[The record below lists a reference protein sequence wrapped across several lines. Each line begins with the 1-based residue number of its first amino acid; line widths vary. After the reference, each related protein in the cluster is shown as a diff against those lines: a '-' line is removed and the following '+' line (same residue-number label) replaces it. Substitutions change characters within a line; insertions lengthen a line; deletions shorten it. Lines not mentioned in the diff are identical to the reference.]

1 MIMQKYPEYF
11 NKTIQKIMK
20 TDSDPFGFKGL
31 RFIKTVDQ
39 SKQLNFMDGP
49 LVIISASGMADGGRV
64 KHHISNN
71 IENSRN
77 QSLDIWK
84 EIIFKI
90 KKLNEEHQFELNR
103 KKVSFAA
110 VDEIRERCNDIELQ
124 REKRK
129 DRQDSL
135 SYKREKLYLQ
145 KEKWDFEIQEYTT
158 RLDEYQEWQT
168 DDLPLPSFTDIHHL
182 EQMITEKENRLKTW
196 EIRRGSISQLRDLKE
211 RQNYLKEKLTFF
223 QDAMAR
229 FEKNRI
235 ECELLC
241 QELFNEFLLEVNFHF
256 QKNFQRVF
264 NGGRAKIEIEE
275 QNLEI
280 VIQIPGKKKQRLS
293 LLSSGEKALTALCLF
308 FALFKSGGY
317 RFCFFDEVDA
327 TLDHFNS
334 VRLADLMKEFSHEC
348 QIIIVTHQEEIM
360 EASDRIIGV
369 TMDEPGISRVVT
381 LSGKNLSLLSSQN

>member
-1 MIMQKYPEYF
+1 
-11 NKTIQKIMK
+11 
-20 TDSDPFGFKGL
+20 
-31 RFIKTVDQ
+31 
-39 SKQLNFMDGP
+39 
-49 LVIISASGMADGGRV
+49 
-64 KHHISNN
+64 
-71 IENSRN
+71 
-77 QSLDIWK
+77 
-84 EIIFKI
+84 
-90 KKLNEEHQFELNR
+90 
-103 KKVSFAA
+103 
-110 VDEIRERCNDIELQ
+110 
-124 REKRK
+124 
-129 DRQDSL
+129 
-135 SYKREKLYLQ
+135 
-145 KEKWDFEIQEYTT
+145 
-158 RLDEYQEWQT
+158 
-168 DDLPLPSFTDIHHL
+168 
-182 EQMITEKENRLKTW
+182 MITEKENRLKTW

-360 EASDRIIGV
+360 EEMCIRDREEGV
-369 TMDEPGISRVVT
+369 GLDLLFNKQQELLQEKEKLKSQILERLESLREELRSLEQQIYFHLTEARQRE
-381 LSGKNLSLLSSQN
+381 KNKLLNREALNAVSYTHLDVYKRQM